1 MIPAQ
6 FGAIILGVAGVI
18 AVVLVRAIAAAGKR
32 RVRLT
37 NEVERR
43 LAEILD
49 AFESTATAARSREEL
64 LDARL
69 TRLEQALDI
78 LAIETERI
86 GEGQRHV
93 SKLLSRETRD
103 ENDKRR

>member
-6 FGAIILGVAGVI
+6 FGAIVLGVAGMI
-18 AVVLVRAIAAAGKR
+18 AVVLVRAIATAGKR

-78 LAIETERI
+78 LAVETERI

-93 SKLLSRETRD
+93 SKLLSRDTQD